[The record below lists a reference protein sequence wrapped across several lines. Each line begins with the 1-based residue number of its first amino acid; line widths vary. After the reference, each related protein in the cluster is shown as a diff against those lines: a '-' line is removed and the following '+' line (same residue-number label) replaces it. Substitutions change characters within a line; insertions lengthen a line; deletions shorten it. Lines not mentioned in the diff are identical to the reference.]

1 MKFIFTTLLLA
12 FLSLSFSP
20 KVEAQSA
27 AKVFKLQEDSLL
39 RLADSMNRVATL
51 NERIEYCHSFIKQLG
66 HVLKQP
72 NSFGYAFDE
81 LSKKVHIIYPEDKSF
96 RIFNWPV
103 EYAEA
108 RFRYYGAI
116 QLANGKIFPLV
127 DNSEE
132 LGDKGLA
139 GKLSSK
145 NWFGQEYYK
154 ILTLKDPAGAPIYFL
169 FGMNLSRETTAI
181 KILDALQFT
190 SEGATFGGN
199 YFGTG
204 TPRFILEYSKGAQA
218 SLNYDA
224 EQGMVVYNVL
234 ESEVNTPLRKSTLVP
249 NGDLN
254 GMKWT
259 GGQWQLIKNLIPIQK
274 LKDGQAPING
284 VIPTK

>member
-1 MKFIFTTLLLA
+1 MKYIFSTLLLA
-12 FLSLSFSP
+12 FYSLSFSP
-20 KVEAQSA
+20 KTLAQSA
-27 AKVFKLQEDSLL
+27 AKVFKIEEDSLIQV
-39 RLADSMNRVATL
+39 ADSMNRVATL
-51 NERIEYCHSFIKQLG
+51 NERIDYCHAFIKKLG

-72 NSFGYAFDE
+72 NSFGYPFDE
-81 LSKKVHIIYPEDKSF
+81 LGKKVHIIYPEDKSF

-103 EYAEA
+103 EYEPA

-116 QLANGKIFPLV
+116 QMANGKIFPLV

-132 LGDKGLA
+132 LGDKGLM
-139 GKLSSK
+139 GQLSSK

-154 ILTLKDPAGAPIYFL
+154 IISLKDEAGAPLYFL
-169 FGMNLSRETTAI
+169 FGMNLSRETTAL
-181 KILDALQFT
+181 KMMDALHI
-190 SEGATFGGN
+190 SDEGVTFGGN
-199 YFGTG
+199 YFGIG

-224 EQGMVVYNVL
+224 EQGMVIYNVL
-234 ESEVNTPLRKSTLVP
+234 ESEVNQPLRKSTLVP

-284 VIPTK
+284 VVPTN